1 MTRFVPLPLLVLT
14 CSVAFAADETARGI
28 WTAYDQPLNTDVT
41 SSFWRG
47 AVATYMDSNP
57 YGKPDPKYRS
67 EIRTRSTQQ
76 HLYFL
81 FVCPLRRSLS
91 EAQSKY
97 VGRNQ

>member
-1 MTRFVPLPLLVLT
+1 MTRFVPLLLLVLT

-57 YGKPDPKYRS
+57 YGKPRS
-67 EIRTRSTQQ
+67 QVPHRDSHPLDATE
-76 HLYFL
+76 LYFL

>member
-1 MTRFVPLPLLVLT
+1 MTRLVPLLLLVLT
-14 CSVAFAADETARGI
+14 CSVAFDANETARGI
-28 WTAYDQPLNTDVT
+28 WTASDEPLNTDVT
-41 SSFWRG
+41 SSSWRG

-57 YGKPDPKYRS
+57 YGKPDTKYRT

-76 HLYFL
+76 NLYFL